1 METNNTIQTVSGGD
15 ALPTATETT
24 PEYIGTVSGNDAS
37 ESALSSD
44 LLFYAEMQ
52 TGYLEEINEH
62 LEEQKQ
68 TIWEKPIEEYTPTE
82 GLLLIIMALL
92 LGVVIFKF
100 VGGIICNR

>member
-1 METNNTIQTVSGGD
+1 MENNETIQTVSGGD
-15 ALPTATETT
+15 ASPITLTET
-24 PEYIGTVSGNDAS
+24 PGTN
-37 ESALSSD
+37 ESALSNE

-68 TIWEKPIEEYTPTE
+68 TIWDKPIEEYTPTE

-92 LGVVIFKF
+92 LGVIIFKF